1 MKKQF
6 IIASLALL
14 SNASLNAQEK
24 EIDCDF
30 NVQEALFYLKG
41 DQYYAKDS
49 LKSIELIKPCL
60 KKEHPKAQLLMGKL
74 YQAKNN
80 EEGYKKAFELYQA
93 AAEQGDDFAMTELG
107 ILYKYGKGCE
117 LNLKKARKWF
127 EKAANLENDKAAYS
141 LGYLY
146 FKGFGNIKQNYNK
159 AFEWFQKSEHPMA
172 KYWLG
177 VCYLKG
183 YGTNKNV
190 LKANELL
197 KVTTQS
203 TTENQSN
210 NLNNAEL
217 LNTDNTNI
225 TTVQEIKESA
235 LLGNWKGT
243 LVKLD
248 WSQNTIEGKEEV
260 LVDFQLDETT
270 GTLTSS
276 ITIGEQT
283 LRNDLLKIDNTL
295 FFENDANLVLSH
307 ESFNKIIPTHL
318 DYSLLSCDLKTKEYK
333 GLTYLVGTIENY
345 VKDWNETGMPL
356 RFILRKKETF
366 NNTDVELT
374 DDILLALAEQ
384 ENSFIKLYPNP
395 FHNDLVISYSLDKQ
409 AYIHV
414 QILDLQG
421 NTKAVLENNKL
432 QAKGDYRYF
441 LDG

>member
-1 MKKQF
+1 
-6 IIASLALL
+6 
-14 SNASLNAQEK
+14 
-24 EIDCDF
+24 
-30 NVQEALFYLKG
+30 
-41 DQYYAKDS
+41 
-49 LKSIELIKPCL
+49 
-60 KKEHPKAQLLMGKL
+60 MGKL

-159 AFEWFQKSEHPMA
+159 AFQWFQKSEHPMA

-197 KVTTQS
+197 ELTTQS
-203 TTENQSN
+203 TILGDTENQSN
-210 NLNNAEL
+210 NLNNTEL
-217 LNTDNTNI
+217 LNTDNTDI
-225 TTVQEIKESA
+225 TTVQEIKESV

-260 LVDFQLDETT
+260 LIDFQLDETT

-276 ITIGEQT
+276 INLGEQT

-395 FHNDLVISYSLDKQ
+395 FHNDLVISYSLDEQ

-414 QILDLQG
+414 QVLDLQG